1 VRQYVVNITRATA
14 DPEDPEVTVEVLR
27 HGASIGTHTG
37 GLITALEWA
46 ETYIA
51 RDYNAEPLDA

>member
-1 VRQYVVNITRATA
+1 MRQYVVNITRATA
-14 DPEDPEVTVEVLR
+14 DPEVTVEVLR